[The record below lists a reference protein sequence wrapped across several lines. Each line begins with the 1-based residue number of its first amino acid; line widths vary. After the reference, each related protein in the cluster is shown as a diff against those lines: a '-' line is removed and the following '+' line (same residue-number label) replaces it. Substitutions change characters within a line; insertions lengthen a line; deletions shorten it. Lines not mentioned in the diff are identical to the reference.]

1 MTPFWI
7 VNFLEGDSCESFFQ
21 SYWDALKANTI
32 GAPEPL
38 KFFHITD
45 GRSETLTREKLNEI
59 AFQSL
64 SMNTAEADKL
74 IPAFTN
80 NQGNSINV
88 IFIGDVTQ
96 DKTMERFH
104 TWAAFLQQQRMADV
118 NRPWFSISSVKM
130 YGILLRPESLT
141 VDDKALTKRMKGFL
155 NELNSLERM
164 PMNYRP
170 FDQVLFLQSSMK
182 PEGRAAAEQAVNI
195 AAYHIARTNG
205 QCFKDYDILYYD
217 ANATAVFFETDAQKE
232 IDACN
237 LGAVLLKDMTG
248 NQEEHFLNVNEA
260 RAFVDDNQRFVDT
273 FKPAN
278 MKRFLISECPRIPG
292 LEITKFSCKL
302 NVLNVIPIWR
312 DYNTKH
318 IEKVVNNVTQELSSF
333 EKDFIRCL
341 NLRQHKF
348 IFDSSHGLQDL
359 VFQMFCDKGNPRFKH
374 IGLQQAMK
382 VLEHFKIK
390 IKDAFKN
397 LEKAPE
403 AFVLPGDLDKLMKKS
418 KRLDISSDMLQNE
431 LRKEIDALSK
441 LKKEILIS
449 SLSTGV
455 VISAA
460 LYPLSIWGLAM
471 LPVAAL
477 IGAIAFLIRVK
488 RIERLKDLFVGAK
501 LLEIRARLDELAT
514 KLQEKTVEEMSQYM
528 QWLHEKKLARL
539 QNEMS
544 VIVPPGFHFQE
555 SKAFQPLLAGSF
567 GHAPLVVN
575 VPTIQIPVEE
585 DNSTVDIY
593 DLAKGYKKAVQG
605 LVKELMYSDETISDT
620 EVEGVQFQAHE
631 TVATGQK
638 MLLLLDVSG
647 SMEGDITKLRQ
658 YVHKL
663 EAVAEIEWIAFA
675 DEVVTTSRSASIDS
689 IGAYGGTNYI
699 PAIRRAVDWMQTST
713 YDVVLLLSDGIPFEE
728 LDDIVSAAHELK
740 MPLNTVAVGAS
751 PDTEEMLVNIALR
764 TGGKEVTVDSYEQ
777 ICMPDVWNNEILPNI
792 ELVNKGEYSFGQL
805 MKYMQLKACAS
816 ALRKFALNRI
826 GDYSLTIP
834 ALINGYMN
842 PNGFNEWLDA
852 SAQRNTLSPRA
863 EQMREAACFSAV
875 EGQEMIRMTG
885 QLQTLCNQHNTIMH
899 MDASAGEP
907 DTVVSLMS
915 LRPLL
920 HISDLQWSATMK
932 HDDAT
937 INDRDG
943 VVNLL
948 LKQGELVNIY
958 DEPIK

>member
-21 SYWDALKANTI
+21 SYWEAVLANTI
-32 GAPEPL
+32 GSPAPL

-45 GRSETLTREKLNEI
+45 GRSESLTREQLNEI
-59 AFQSL
+59 AFQRL

-96 DKTMERFH
+96 EKTMERFH
-104 TWAAFLQQQRMADV
+104 TWAAYLQQQRMADV
-118 NRPWFSISSVKM
+118 NRPWFSISSVKI
-130 YGILLRPESLT
+130 YGVLIRPESLT

-182 PEGRAAAEQAVNI
+182 QEGREAAEQSVNM

-205 QCFKDYDILYYD
+205 QCFKEYDILYYD
-217 ANATAVFFETDAQKE
+217 ANATAVFFETDVQKE
-232 IDACN
+232 IDAYN
-237 LGAVLLKDMTG
+237 LGAILLKDMTG
-248 NQEEHFLNVNEA
+248 NQEEHFLDVNEA

-273 FKPAN
+273 FKPTN
-278 MKRFLISECPRIPG
+278 TKRFLISECPRVPSM
-292 LEITKFSCKL
+292 EITKFSCKL
-302 NVLNVIPIWR
+302 NILNVIPIWR
-312 DYNTKH
+312 DYNAKH

-341 NLRQHKF
+341 NQRQHKF
-348 IFDSSHGLQDL
+348 IFDSSQALQDL

-397 LEKAPE
+397 LEKGPD
-403 AFVLPGDLDKLMKKS
+403 AFILPADLDKMMKKS
-418 KRLDISSDMLQNE
+418 KRLDLSSGTLQAE
-431 LRKEIDALSK
+431 LQKEIDALSK
-441 LKKEILIS
+441 VKKEILIS

-455 VISAA
+455 VLSGA
-460 LYPLSIWGLAM
+460 LFPLSIWGLAA

-477 IGAIAFLIRVK
+477 VGAITFVIRVK
-488 RIERLKDLFVGAK
+488 RIEKLKDLFVGAK
-501 LLEIRARLDELAT
+501 LLEIRAQLDELAT

-544 VIVPPGFHFQE
+544 VIAPPAFHFQE
-555 SKAFQPLLAGSF
+555 SKVFQPLLTGSF
-567 GHAPLVVN
+567 GQAPLVAN
-575 VPTIQIPVEE
+575 VPTVQIPVDE
-585 DNSTVDIY
+585 DNSTVGIY

-605 LVKELMYSDETISDT
+605 LVKELMYSDETIADT
-620 EVEGVQFQAHE
+620 EAEGVQFQAHE
-631 TVATGQK
+631 TIATGQK

-647 SMEGDITKLRQ
+647 SMAGDITKLRQ

-675 DEVVTTSRSASIDS
+675 DNVIATSRAASIDS
-689 IGAYGGTNYI
+689 IGANGGTNYI
-699 PAIRRAVDWMQTST
+699 PAIRRATEWKQNST
-713 YDVVLLLSDGIPFEE
+713 YDIVLLLSDGMPFEE
-728 LDDIVSAAHELK
+728 VDDIVSAANELK
-740 MPLNTVAVGAS
+740 MPLNTIAVGAS
-751 PDTEEMLVNIALR
+751 EEMEEVLVNIALR

-792 ELVNKGEYSFGQL
+792 ELVNSGEYSFGRL
-805 MKYMQLKACAS
+805 MEYMQLDACAS

-834 ALINGYMN
+834 ALFNGYMN
-842 PNGFNEWLDA
+842 PTGFFEWLDA

-863 EQMREAACFSAV
+863 EQMREAACFSATDSP
-875 EGQEMIRMTG
+875 EQNRMTG
-885 QLQTLCNQHNTIMH
+885 QLQKLCNQHNTIMY

-907 DTVVSLMS
+907 DTVVSQMS

-920 HISDLQWSATMK
+920 HISDLQWAATMT

-937 INDRDG
+937 INDPTG
-943 VVNLL
+943 LAELL
-948 LKQGELVNIY
+948 QKQGKKMNIY
-958 DEPIK
+958 DEDLK

>member
-21 SYWDALKANTI
+21 SYWDAVQANTI
-32 GAPEPL
+32 GGPAPL

-45 GRSETLTREKLNEI
+45 GRSEDLTREKLNEI

-64 SMNTAEADKL
+64 SMNTTEADKL

-96 DKTMERFH
+96 AKTMERFH
-104 TWAAFLQQQRMADV
+104 TWAAYLQQQRMADV

-130 YGILLRPESLT
+130 YGVLLRPESVT

-170 FDQVLFLQSSMK
+170 FNQVLFMQSSMK
-182 PEGRAAAEQAVNI
+182 PEGREAAEQAVNM

-205 QCFKDYDILYYD
+205 QCFNDYDILYYD
-217 ANATAVFFETDAQKE
+217 ANATAVFFETDVQKE
-232 IDACN
+232 IDAYN

-248 NQEEHFLNVNEA
+248 NQEEHFLDVNEA
-260 RAFVDDNQRFVDT
+260 RAFVDDNQNFVDT
-273 FKPAN
+273 FKPCN
-278 MKRFLISECPRIPG
+278 TKRFLVSECPRIPS

-318 IEKVVNNVTQELSSF
+318 IEKVVNNVTQELGSF

-390 IKDAFKN
+390 IKDAFKSP
-397 LEKAPE
+397 EKVPE
-403 AFVLPGDLDKLMKKS
+403 AFILPADLDKMMKKS
-418 KRLDISSDMLQNE
+418 KRLDMSSGSLQTE
-431 LRKEIDALSK
+431 LQKEIDALPK
-441 LKKEILIS
+441 VKKEILIS
-449 SLSTGV
+449 SLSTGAV
-455 VISAA
+455 ASAS

-471 LPVAAL
+471 LPVAVL
-477 IGAIAFLIRVK
+477 IGAVVFLIRVK
-488 RIERLKDLFVGAK
+488 RIEKLKDLFVGAK
-501 LLEIRARLDELAT
+501 LMEIRAILDELAT
-514 KLQEKTVEEMSQYM
+514 KLQEKTVEEMTQYM
-528 QWLHEKKLARL
+528 LWLHEKKLARL

-544 VIVPPGFHFQE
+544 VIAPPQFHFQE
-555 SKAFQPLLAGSF
+555 SKAFQPLLTGSF
-567 GHAPLVVN
+567 GHAPLIAN
-575 VPTIQIPVEE
+575 APTVQIPVDEE
-585 DNSTVDIY
+585 NSTVGIY
-593 DLAKGYKKAVQG
+593 ELSKGYKKAVQG
-605 LVKELMYSDETISDT
+605 LVKELMYSDETIGET
-620 EVEGVQFQAHE
+620 EAEGVQFQAHE
-631 TVATGQK
+631 TIAAGQK

-647 SMEGDITKLRQ
+647 SMAGDISKLKQ

-663 EAVAEIEWIAFA
+663 EAVAEIEWIAFSDDVA
-675 DEVVTTSRSASIDS
+675 ATSRSGSIDA
-689 IGAYGGTNYI
+689 IKANGGTNYI

-713 YDVVLLLSDGIPFEE
+713 YDVVLLLSDGWPFEE
-728 LDDIVSAAHELK
+728 VDDIVSAAHELK
-740 MPLNTVAVGAS
+740 MPLNTIAVGEAAE
-751 PDTEEMLVNIALR
+751 DVLVNIALR

-805 MKYMQLKACAS
+805 MKYMQLDACAL
-816 ALRKFALNRI
+816 ALRKFALNRL

-834 ALINGYMN
+834 ALFSGYMN
-842 PNGFNEWLDA
+842 PDGFNEWLDA

-863 EQMREAACFSAV
+863 EQMRETACFSTAESMELARMMNQL
-875 EGQEMIRMTG
+875 EG
-885 QLQTLCNQHNTIMH
+885 LCNQHNTIMN
-899 MDASAGEP
+899 MDASSGEP

-920 HISDLQWSATMK
+920 HISDLQWAATMT
-932 HDDAT
+932 HDDTT
-937 INDRDG
+937 INDRD
-943 VVNLL
+943 VVEKLL
-948 LKQGELVNIY
+948 LKQGETVNIY

>member
-21 SYWDALKANTI
+21 SYWEAVLANTI
-32 GAPEPL
+32 GSPAPL

-45 GRSETLTREKLNEI
+45 GRSESLTREQLNEI
-59 AFQSL
+59 AFQRL

-96 DKTMERFH
+96 EKTMERFH
-104 TWAAFLQQQRMADV
+104 TWAAYLQQQRMADV
-118 NRPWFSISSVKM
+118 NRPWFSISSVKI
-130 YGILLRPESLT
+130 YGVLLRPESLT

-182 PEGRAAAEQAVNI
+182 QEGREAAEQSVNM

-205 QCFKDYDILYYD
+205 QCFKEYDILYYD
-217 ANATAVFFETDAQKE
+217 ANATAVFFETDVQKE
-232 IDACN
+232 IDAYN
-237 LGAVLLKDMTG
+237 LGAILLKDMTG
-248 NQEEHFLNVNEA
+248 NQEEHFLDVNEA

-273 FKPAN
+273 FKPTN
-278 MKRFLISECPRIPG
+278 TKRFLISECPRVPSM
-292 LEITKFSCKL
+292 EITKFSCKL
-302 NVLNVIPIWR
+302 NILNVIPIWR
-312 DYNTKH
+312 DYNAKH

-341 NLRQHKF
+341 NQRQHKF
-348 IFDSSHGLQDL
+348 IFDSSQALQDL

-397 LEKAPE
+397 LEKGPD
-403 AFVLPGDLDKLMKKS
+403 AFILPADLDKLMKKS
-418 KRLDISSDMLQNE
+418 KRLDLSSGTLQAE
-431 LRKEIDALSK
+431 LQKEIDALPK
-441 LKKEILIS
+441 VKKEILIS

-455 VISAA
+455 VLSGA
-460 LYPLSIWGLAM
+460 LFPLSIWGLAA
-471 LPVAAL
+471 LHVAAL
-477 IGAIAFLIRVK
+477 VGAITFVIRVK
-488 RIERLKDLFVGAK
+488 RIEKLKDLFVGAK
-501 LLEIRARLDELAT
+501 LLEIRAQLDELAT

-544 VIVPPGFHFQE
+544 VIAPPAFHFQE
-555 SKAFQPLLAGSF
+555 SKAFQPLLTGSF
-567 GHAPLVVN
+567 GQAPLVAN
-575 VPTIQIPVEE
+575 VPTVQIPVDE
-585 DNSTVDIY
+585 DNSTVGIY

-605 LVKELMYSDETISDT
+605 LVKELMYSDETIADT
-620 EVEGVQFQAHE
+620 EAEGVQFQAHE
-631 TVATGQK
+631 TIATGQK

-647 SMEGDITKLRQ
+647 SMAGDITKLRQ

-663 EAVAEIEWIAFA
+663 ETVAEIEWIAFA
-675 DEVVTTSRSASIDS
+675 DNVIATSRAASIDS
-689 IGAYGGTNYI
+689 IGANGGTNYI
-699 PAIRRAVDWMQTST
+699 PAIRRATDWMQTST
-713 YDVVLLLSDGIPFEE
+713 YDIVLLLSDGMPFEE
-728 LDDIVSAAHELK
+728 VDDIVSAANELK
-740 MPLNTVAVGAS
+740 MPLNTIAVGAS
-751 PDTEEMLVNIALR
+751 EETEEVLVNIALR

-792 ELVNKGEYSFGQL
+792 ELINSGEYSFGRL
-805 MKYMQLKACAS
+805 MEYMQLKACAS

-834 ALINGYMN
+834 ALFNGYMN
-842 PNGFNEWLDA
+842 PTGFFEWLDA

-863 EQMREAACFSAV
+863 EEMREAACFSAADSP
-875 EGQEMIRMTG
+875 EQNRMTG
-885 QLQTLCNQHNTIMH
+885 QLQNLCNQHNTVMY

-907 DTVVSLMS
+907 DTVVSQMS

-920 HISDLQWSATMK
+920 HISDLQWAATMK

-937 INDRDG
+937 INDPAG
-943 VVNLL
+943 LAELL
-948 LKQGELVNIY
+948 QKQGKKVNIY
-958 DEPIK
+958 DEDLQ